1 MYTRTSHLSAA
12 GRSLV
17 ILADYLRLSSSQ
29 GLTDAN
35 RISEDFFCGLLNMLF
50 GYNLKNLNAQNKN
63 QPAVDLGDA
72 VKKISF
78 QITIDSSSG
87 KINETLKKF
96 DAHNLKKDYD
106 RVVVLIIG
114 NKQRRYSATFVSKTI
129 SFSPEKDIWDLED
142 LMGTIRNCDSTK
154 LAAVADYLEKELD
167 AKIEGSS
174 IDPTRISDEDIRKV
188 LQAVSDFVKNDSAN
202 LSGESKITKRKK
214 DFIEEKNT
222 LNNISTTLFNREIKR
237 SLIYSKTIENFLK
250 NPINRAYKEMY
261 FVATNTIQE
270 IYKNRLADKTANG
283 IEDIFEMIF
292 DGMKI
297 DYKKR
302 DLEMTK
308 LLIVLHNMYFNCDIG
323 LNP

>member
-29 GLTDAN
+29 GLTDEN
-35 RISEDFFCGLLNMLF
+35 HISEDFFCGLLNMIF

-63 QPAVDLGDA
+63 HPAVDLGDA
-72 VKKISF
+72 ASRISF
-78 QITIDSSSG
+78 QVTIDSSST

-106 RVVVLIIG
+106 RVVVLVIG
-114 NKQRRYSATFVSKTI
+114 FKQRRYTANFVCKTI
-129 SFSPEKDIWDLED
+129 NFSRNDIWDLED
-142 LMGTIRNCDSTK
+142 LMRKIRDSDSSK
-154 LAAVADYLEKELD
+154 LSAVADYLEKELD

-188 LQAVSDFVKNDSAN
+188 LQAISDFVKTDDTATNAV
-202 LSGESKITKRKK
+202 SKLVKRKR
-214 DFIEEKNT
+214 DFIEKKNS
-222 LNNISTTLFNREIKR
+222 LNNISRTLFNREIAH
-237 SLIYSKTIENFLK
+237 SLIYSKTIENFLE
-250 NPINRAYKEMY
+250 NPINKAYRDLY
-261 FVATNTIQE
+261 VTTTNTIQE
-270 IYKNRLADKTANG
+270 IYKKNLADKTVDGMGG
-283 IEDIFEMIF
+283 IFAMIF
-292 DGMKI
+292 DGIKI
-297 DYKKR
+297 DYEKR
-302 DLEMTK
+302 DLEKTK